1 MRVIATNDEI
11 QKYVDFEEWLRKNPC
26 LDDACGT
33 VNVSACLGCSLLD
46 EWRAKQPS
54 GMETAEY
61 YKGGLLT
68 EYAMASHD
76 YAEAV
81 REKEAAEDRLNK
93 ARQKFDEIR
102 SKIVVE

>member
-1 MRVIATNDEI
+1 MRVIATKDEI
-11 QKYVDFEEWLRKNPC
+11 QKFVDFEDWLRKKPC
-26 LDDACGT
+26 LDDVCTGR
-33 VNVSACLGCSLLD
+33 VSACLGCSLFD

-68 EYAMASHD
+68 DYAIASHD

-81 REKEAAEDRLNK
+81 REKEAAEDRLNE

>member
-1 MRVIATNDEI
+1 MKVITTQDEL
-11 QKYVDFEEWLRKNPC
+11 QKFVDFEAWLRKKPC
-26 LDDACGT
+26 RDDACGG
-33 VNVSACLGCSLLD
+33 NVQACLGCDLHKEWLAKKPDELD
-46 EWRAKQPS
+46 
-54 GMETAEY
+54 TAEY

-68 EYAMASHD
+68 DYAMASHD

-81 REKEAAEDRLNK
+81 REKEAAEDRLNE